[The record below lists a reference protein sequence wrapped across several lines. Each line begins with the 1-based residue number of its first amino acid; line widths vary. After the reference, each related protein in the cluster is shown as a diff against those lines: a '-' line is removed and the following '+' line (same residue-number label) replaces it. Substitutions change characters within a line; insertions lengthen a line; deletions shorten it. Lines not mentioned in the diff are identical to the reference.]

1 MLKMRLVKEYEKE
14 WQAIMAL
21 PQFDGASKI
30 SFEDLI
36 AYSLEAEGRMR
47 QSGLRKSWFDG
58 ARVLIITGPSEAS
71 YFRPPMSTRIRV
83 GLMHQYGDWWVI
95 EANTVRAQGGWA
107 KFYLPTD
114 IPKPEKVGFFG
125 RIRKILEAL

>member
-14 WQAIMAL
+14 WRAIMAL

-36 AYSLEAEGRMR
+36 AYSLEAEDRMR
-47 QSGLRKSWFDG
+47 QSGLRKIWFDG
-58 ARVLIITGPSEAS
+58 ARIMIVSGGNQEPG
-71 YFRPPMSTRIRV
+71 FRGTHRIQV
-83 GLMHQYGDWWVI
+83 TLFHEYGDWWI
-95 EANTVRAQGGWA
+95 KRTFPIFSSSGWV

-125 RIRKILEAL
+125 RIRRLLEAL

>member
-1 MLKMRLVKEYEKE
+1 MLKMRLIREYKSE
-14 WQAIMAL
+14 WDAIMGL

-47 QSGLRKSWFDG
+47 RSGLRKLWFDG
-58 ARVLIITGPSEAS
+58 ARIMIVSGGDQEPG
-71 YFRPPMSTRIRV
+71 FRGTHRIQV
-83 GLMHQYGDWWVI
+83 TLFHEYGDWRIKSATSIVS
-95 EANTVRAQGGWA
+95 GLGWA
-107 KFYLPTD
+107 RFFLPTD

>member
-1 MLKMRLVKEYEKE
+1 MLKMRLIRDYKNE
-14 WQAIMAL
+14 WDAIMAL
-21 PQFDGASKI
+21 PQFEGASKI

-58 ARVLIITGPSEAS
+58 ARIMIVSGGSQEPG
-71 YFRPPMSTRIRV
+71 FRGTHRIQV
-83 GLMHQYGDWWVI
+83 TLFHEYGDWWIKSAISVFS
-95 EANTVRAQGGWA
+95 AQGWA
-107 KFYLPTD
+107 RFFLPTD

-125 RIRKILEAL
+125 RIRKLLEAL